1 MQQNKVPRPAEY
13 IRLPRADQRD
23 PHTGLSRSTLDRLVR
38 AQPCNDFKP
47 PVESRVVN
55 VRGNPATKRGIRLIR
70 LQSLLDY
77 LNSRPGGQVVVLEE
91 EAQHGNE
98 VVVR

>member
-1 MQQNKVPRPAEY
+1 MQQIKVPRPAEY
-13 IRLPRADQRD
+13 IRLPIGKERD

-77 LNSRPGGQVVVLEE
+77 LNSRPAGQVIVLEE
-91 EAQHGNE
+91 EATVAQEG
-98 VVVR
+98 VGA

>member
-13 IRLPRADQRD
+13 IRLPKGKERD

-38 AQPCNDFKP
+38 PQPCNEFRP
-47 PVESRVVN
+47 LVESRVVN

-91 EAQHGNE
+91 EAQPENE
-98 VVVR
+98 VVG